1 MTSPSKSNA
10 SSKPNKLKVKEKE
23 KVVSVADEQ
32 VQDEL
37 EKLSFL
43 ITSIE
48 LMHNEAV
55 YSEQTTV
62 EELG

>member
-1 MTSPSKSNA
+1 MTSPSKCNA

-23 KVVSVADEQ
+23 KVVSAADEQ